1 MCVQIDAGI
10 DASLQRG
17 AAPLQQFAMMVA
29 VVDAALLN
37 EPHEEK

>member
-1 MCVQIDAGI
+1 MRHF
-10 DASLQRG
+10 S
-17 AAPLQQFAMMVA
+17 AAQHPLQQFAMMVA